1 MFRRALRGA
10 HHVLGTLA
18 PVVAGESRRRTTTT
32 TTIAAAEAI
41 GLVVVVVGAIAV
53 AIAIAMTVTVTVTMS
68 TSNRSDS
75 SRRAIATASTTAQ
88 AAHDP
93 SVANRSTHAV
103 AGREDSTIIQANVLL
118 STHLLPPAR
127 ISVEQAQAVL
137 ALLIAGHLVLELAT
151 LLGEGTGTIVD
162 PLVAVNLLTLGSAVV
177 AVLVV
182 VAGHDN
188 CIIVVLG
195 VGSLGDDVVDARL
208 YMEKTMGQ

>member
-53 AIAIAMTVTVTVTMS
+53 AIAIAMTVTMS

-137 ALLIAGHLVLELAT
+137 ALLVAGHLVLELAA
-151 LLGEGTGTIVD
+151 LLGEGAGTIVD

-188 CIIVVLG
+188 CITVVLG